1 MLGAF
6 EFPPVS
12 HLFEWPELLFE
23 DTPFAVSKFTICVL
37 VASAAVLL
45 FFILASRKRALV
57 PSGMQNAAE
66 AGYDLVEKSI
76 GIEVMGVEEG
86 KRWTPFLASLFF
98 FIFAVNILG
107 IIPFFQFPAT
117 SRMALPLFLAL
128 MVWVLMIFL
137 GIKHQGVGGYLK
149 NSLFPPGVPKPLYLL
164 VTPIE
169 FVSTFLVRPFSHAVR
184 LFANMVAGHI
194 LLTTFALLTAALW
207 IGQWNVIF
215 LPLPAIMGVFMTA
228 FEVLVALLQA
238 YIFTIL
244 TAVYLGSSI
253 HPEH

>member
-1 MLGAF
+1 VLGAF